1 MKVFGVVYL
10 IWNMVNGKKYVGQTV
25 QPLKK
30 RFNEHAS
37 CKKMVIGKAIRKY
50 GVENFRYGVIKSCAS
65 KEEMDYWEK
74 YFIVALKTKS
84 PYGYNCTDGGEGIIG
99 FKYTPEAIAKM
110 SAAKKG
116 KFCGEKNPH
125 YGKHHS
131 AEVKAKISAIKKG
144 RKCPPL
150 SSEHR
155 AKISA
160 ALKGRKASLKTRAKQ
175 SAVRIGKP
183 LKVETCEKMS
193 AAQRGEKNH
202 NYGQPCAPEVSSK
215 ISFKNRGNSQFQNLL
230 SEIDKRQLSYNRLAK
245 LMGLSYPSISAKMLG
260 RLNFTAKDALKLE
273 EIFGL
278 PAKYLLERKSC
289 AETAKDKIKLE
300 EIFGKPADYL
310 LEYDND

>member
-1 MKVFGVVYL
+1 
-10 IWNMVNGKKYVGQTV
+10 
-25 QPLKK
+25 
-30 RFNEHAS
+30 
-37 CKKMVIGKAIRKY
+37 
-50 GVENFRYGVIKSCAS
+50 
-65 KEEMDYWEK
+65 
-74 YFIVALKTKS
+74 
-84 PYGYNCTDGGEGIIG
+84 
-99 FKYTPEAIAKM
+99 
-110 SAAKKG
+110 
-116 KFCGEKNPH
+116 
-125 YGKHHS
+125 
-131 AEVKAKISAIKKG
+131 
-144 RKCPPL
+144 
-150 SSEHR
+150 
-155 AKISA
+155 
-160 ALKGRKASLKTRAKQ
+160 
-175 SAVRIGKP
+175 
-183 LKVETCEKMS
+183 MS

-289 AETAKDKIKLE
+289 AETAKAQRGNSPYKNLLSELDAHKLSYRRLAELLDISDATISRKLRGERKFTAKDKIKLE